1 LSATFKDVMGRSSIR
16 LGRIF
21 GIPVGLDW
29 SLLLIAGLLTLSLA
43 GDTFPSEFPGEPTV
57 AYWIVGVAA
66 AGLFF
71 ASVLAHELAHSLI
84 ARRHGVAV
92 DGITLWMLG
101 GVAKLGGE
109 SPTAGAELR
118 IASAGPATSVGLA
131 ALFGVSA
138 YTMSALGAPGL
149 LGSAL
154 AWLALINGILAVF
167 NLIPAAPLDGGRILS
182 SLLWFHHGNRHRA
195 VASAARVGV
204 VFGWLLVGLGGVG
217 WLVGFGFGSLW
228 TALIGWFLISAARA
242 EGQMARSRLAFGDVH
257 VRDVMTPDPT
267 RLRGWLTVS
276 DFLREDAPRLHDPVA
291 VVERFD
297 GSIAGLVSIDRL
309 RAAPLQEGV
318 MRRVQDF
325 AVPTATFRSARPDD
339 LLAELAA
346 RPVRGRVGHTLV
358 FDGDRLVGLVA
369 PEALAPGQPVSRA
382 TP

>member
-1 LSATFKDVMGRSSIR
+1 LSATFKGVMGRSSIR

-43 GDTFPSEFPGEPTV
+43 GDRFPAEFPGEPTA
-57 AYWIVGVAA
+57 AYWVVGLVT

-71 ASVLAHELAHSLI
+71 ASVLAHELAHSVI
-84 ARRHGVAV
+84 ARRHGVKV

-109 SPTAGAELR
+109 SPTAGAEFR
-118 IASAGPATSVGLA
+118 IAGAGPATSVGLA
-131 ALFGVSA
+131 ALFGVTA
-138 YTMSALGAPGL
+138 YTVSALGAPGL

-182 SLLWFHHGNRHRA
+182 SLLWFRHGNRYQ
-195 VASAARVGV
+195 AAATAAQVGV
-204 VFGWLLVGLGGVG
+204 VFGWLLIGLGGAGFVA
-217 WLVGFGFGSLW
+217 GFGFGALW

-242 EGQMARSRLAFGDVH
+242 EGQMARSRLAFGDVR
-257 VRDVMTPDPT
+257 VRDVMTPDPA
-267 RLRGWLTVS
+267 RVRGWLTVEE
-276 DFLREDAPRLHDPVA
+276 FLREDAPRLHDPVA

-297 GSIAGLVSIDRL
+297 GTIAGLVSVDRL
-309 RAAPLQEGV
+309 RSAPAPEGV

-325 AVPTATFRSARPDD
+325 AVPVATFRSAHPDD
-339 LLAELAA
+339 LLADVAA

-358 FDGDRLVGLVA
+358 FDGDRLVGLVP
-369 PEALAPGQPVSRA
+369 PEALAPGQVVSRA
-382 TP
+382 GP

>member
-1 LSATFKDVMGRSSIR
+1 MGRSSIR

-21 GIPVGLDW
+21 GIPIGLDW

-43 GDTFPSEFPGEPTV
+43 GDQFPSEFPGEPTA
-57 AYWIVGVAA
+57 AYWIVGLVA

-71 ASVLAHELAHSLI
+71 ASVLSHELAHSLV
-84 ARRHGVAV
+84 ARRHGVEV

-131 ALFGVSA
+131 ALFGVGA
-138 YTMSALGAPGL
+138 FTASALGAPGL
-149 LGSAL
+149 LSSAL
-154 AWLALINGILAVF
+154 AWLALINGILAIF

-182 SLLWFHHGNRHRA
+182 SLLWFHHGNRYRA
-195 VASAARVGV
+195 AATAAQVGV

-217 WLVGFGFGSLW
+217 WLAGLGFGTLW

-242 EGQMARSRLAFGDVH
+242 EGQMARSRLAFGDAR
-257 VRDVMTPDPT
+257 VRDVMTPDPP
-267 RLRGWLTVS
+267 RVRGWLSVS
-276 DFLREDAPRLHDPVA
+276 EFLRDDAPRLHDPVA

-297 GSIAGLVSIDRL
+297 GTIAGLVSIERL
-309 RAAPLQEGV
+309 RAAPPQQDGL
-318 MRRVQDF
+318 RRVQDF
-325 AVPTATFRSARPDD
+325 AVPVATFRSAHPDD
-339 LLAELAA
+339 LLADVAA

-358 FDGDRLVGLVA
+358 FDGDRLVGLIP
-369 PEALAPGQPVSRA
+369 PEALAPGPVVSRA
-382 TP
+382 AP

>member
-1 LSATFKDVMGRSSIR
+1 MGRSSIR

-43 GDTFPSEFPGEPTV
+43 ADRFPAEFPGEPTA
-57 AYWIVGVAA
+57 AYWIVGLVA

-71 ASVLAHELAHSLI
+71 ASVLSHEIAHSLV
-84 ARRHGVAV
+84 ARRYGVEV

-131 ALFGVSA
+131 VLFGLGA
-138 YTMSALGAPGL
+138 LAASALGVPGL
-149 LGSAL
+149 VGSAL
-154 AWLALINGILAVF
+154 GWLALINGVLAVF
-167 NLIPAAPLDGGRILS
+167 NLIPAAPLDGGRILA
-182 SLLWFHHGNRHRA
+182 SLLWFHHGDRHRA
-195 VASAARVGV
+195 AATAAQVGV
-204 VFGWLLVGLGGVG
+204 VFGWLLVALGGAGWLAGLG
-217 WLVGFGFGSLW
+217 FGGLW
-228 TALIGWFLISAARA
+228 TALIGWFLVSAARA

-257 VRDVMTPDPT
+257 VRDVMTPDPP
-267 RLRGWLTVS
+267 RVRGWLSVS
-276 DFLREDAPRLHDPVA
+276 EFLRDDAYGIHEPVA

-297 GSIAGLVSIDRL
+297 GTIAGLVSLDRL
-309 RAAPLQEGV
+309 RSAPPQEGV
-318 MRRVQDF
+318 LRRVQDF
-325 AVPTATFRSARPDD
+325 AVPVATFRSAHPDD
-339 LLAELAA
+339 LLADVAA

-358 FDGDRLVGLVA
+358 FVGDRLVGLVS
-369 PEALAPGQPVSRA
+369 PEALVPGPAVSRA

>member
-1 LSATFKDVMGRSSIR
+1 MGRSSIR

-43 GDTFPSEFPGEPTV
+43 GDTFPSEFPGEPTA

-131 ALFGVSA
+131 ALFGVTA
-138 YTMSALGAPGL
+138 YTVSALGAPGL

-154 AWLALINGILAVF
+154 AWLALINGILALF

-195 VASAARVGV
+195 FASSARVGV
-204 VFGWLLVGLGGVG
+204 VFGWLLVGLGGAG

-228 TALIGWFLISAARA
+228 MALIGWFLISAARA

-257 VRDVMTPDPT
+257 VRDVMTPDPP
-267 RLRGWLTVS
+267 RVRGWLSVS
-276 DFLREDAPRLHDPVA
+276 EFLREDAPRLHDPVA

-297 GSIAGLVSIDRL
+297 GSIAGLVSVDRL

-325 AVPTATFRSARPDD
+325 AIPTATFRSAHPDD
-339 LLAELAA
+339 LLADLAA

-358 FDGDRLVGLVA
+358 FDGDRLVGLVP